1 MLTEIKLQPIFTD
14 INPNTKSVSVAID
27 TLIMRDGVEV
37 SKERN
42 RCAFT
47 LGDLAGVKAYTGLG
61 DDAPEIVYLNSIWT
75 AEEIAARVEADK
87 VPEPEPQ
94 PEEENV

>member
-1 MLTEIKLQPIFTD
+1 MLTEEKLQPIFTD

-27 TLIMRDGVEV
+27 TLIMRNGVEI
-37 SKERN
+37 SKERH

-47 LGDLAGVKAYTGLG
+47 LGDLAGVKDYTGFG

-87 VPEPEPQ
+87 AEPEPQ